1 MATASRPRKTT
12 AAAAARSPRERLL
25 GRPRPSLPYPILV
38 DDPGEARRN
47 LERVE
52 RGARQVMLR
61 HDEGTKAH
69 KAARVQLE
77 AAQQAVDDCYQRVI
91 LQAMPP
97 ADYEQLKADNPP
109 TEAQLKAAKDASE
122 LPPDCDTT
130 AFVPE
135 VLAAST
141 DMDMSAQDW
150 AELLD
155 RHMSDGERQE
165 LRVVVL
171 GLNERA
177 RFAEPVVLPKG
188 STMTP
193 SWRLS

>member
-1 MATASRPRKTT
+1 MPAKRKT
-12 AAAAARSPRERLL
+12 AAAGRSPRERLL

-38 DDPGEARRN
+38 DDPSDARRN

-52 RGARQVMLR
+52 RTARQVMLR

-69 KAARVQLE
+69 KAARAELD
-77 AAQQAVDDCYQRVI
+77 AAQQAVDGCYQWVI

-97 ADYEQLKADNPP
+97 AEYEQLKAEHPP
-109 TEAQLKAAKDASE
+109 TEAQLGAAKQAGE
-122 LPPDCDTT
+122 LPPDCDTA

-141 DMDMSAQDW
+141 DVGMSAQDW
-150 AELLD
+150 AALLD
-155 RHMSDGERQE
+155 QNMSDGERQE

-171 GLNERA
+171 GLNERS

-193 SWRLS
+193 SWRSS